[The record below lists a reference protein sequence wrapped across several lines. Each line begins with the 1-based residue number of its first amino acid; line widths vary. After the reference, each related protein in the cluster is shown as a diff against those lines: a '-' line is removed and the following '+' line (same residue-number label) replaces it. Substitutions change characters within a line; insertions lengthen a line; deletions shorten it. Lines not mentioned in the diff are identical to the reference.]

1 MAQNKIYMGTKAE
14 KKNDEFTYE
23 VKQECGTISSKTY
36 TTRNGE
42 EVTEE
47 KKLRLISWNGNEPK
61 YDIRPWK
68 ITDEGEKCLKA
79 GGLTGEE
86 LIKLGEIINEM
97 VKASEPKPKACR
109 AKANATLTQ
118 KISKAKTTTK
128 KGTKK

>member
-47 KKLRLISWNGNEPK
+47 KKLRLIS
-61 YDIRPWK
+61 
-68 ITDEGEKCLKA
+68 
-79 GGLTGEE
+79 
-86 LIKLGEIINEM
+86 
-97 VKASEPKPKACR
+97 
-109 AKANATLTQ
+109 
-118 KISKAKTTTK
+118 
-128 KGTKK
+128 